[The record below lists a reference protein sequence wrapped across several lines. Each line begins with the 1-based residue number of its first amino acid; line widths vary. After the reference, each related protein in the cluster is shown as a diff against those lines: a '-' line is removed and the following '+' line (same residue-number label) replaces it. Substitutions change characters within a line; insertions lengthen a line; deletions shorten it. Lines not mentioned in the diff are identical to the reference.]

1 MNKTKIGIFLF
12 SAITDRAHFLWREK
26 VEQQA
31 GTERSPD
38 RQPK

>member
-1 MNKTKIGIFLF
+1 MNKTKIGIF